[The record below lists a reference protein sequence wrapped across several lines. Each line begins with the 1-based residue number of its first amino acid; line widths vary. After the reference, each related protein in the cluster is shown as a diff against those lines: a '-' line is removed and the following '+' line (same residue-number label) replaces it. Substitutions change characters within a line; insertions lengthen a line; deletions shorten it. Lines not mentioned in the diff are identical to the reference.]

1 MGRTRR
7 GGVRGGGIARRRAGA
22 ASGGRT
28 AATHLSS
35 GDLSLSFEPVGGVTG
50 ITIARNATVVATSRL
65 PLGIGLFD
73 SSGDR
78 GRLAAG
84 YSTLEVRGGR
94 ARAAGR
100 IESEGAAFV
109 FEDSFAIGPGEVKV
123 RRSVRVVGSIEGL
136 GFFSFLDIALSP
148 AGTTGSGGLS
158 PSVDDLWFIPGL
170 WYGRNEQVPAWA
182 IGSPATR
189 RKVSQIVFRED
200 RLTLPLALRYDEGD
214 GSFLSL
220 SHLGATPA
228 TIPDDDNDAPLI
240 DGRLA
245 FGSFGLVE
253 RGTSLTFWFPG
264 TEGEVLYAPMWCI
277 ERGNRQADSSVNPFA
292 AKRASPRTEGWIYRG
307 HPVEDRFT
315 HSYTLRIE
323 SGRAAS
329 FADAASA
336 SWRRLWS
343 AYRPSVKR
351 APLRRIERVS
361 IELLAHLVI
370 DSGESSGIPTWIDCF
385 TGKPGKLQN
394 ELSIGFVSRNL
405 EVALVLLEAGRRSR
419 SLWAAGERIV
429 AFWTAWGGAGLSHT
443 EYDYRSGAWADYRSE
458 EGKPFVYLRDQSE
471 AHRVCLACCASEHRR
486 GAARPEWLAWVRSY
500 GDWLLAHQNPD
511 GSFSRSYELTGRPA
525 STSTA
530 DSSHVVAFLCDLA
543 AATGAGD
550 YLGCALR
557 TAEYLWNT
565 FHRSGLYFGG
575 TLDNPDCIDKEAA
588 ALAFDGY
595 LRLYE
600 CTHDRRW
607 LEAADRSARWCE
619 TWIIAWEIPMP
630 AEPGVP
636 RFYAPGRTTVGLQ
649 LITTGFSAVD
659 MFLGRQA
666 GDFLRLARYTGD
678 RHWAEVGRILLHNTK
693 CMVQVGGE
701 HGYARDGFQIEHWAI
716 GRGRG
721 YGLNSGWLP
730 WVSSSHVI
738 GIWTRSFRKS
748 RTAIPRRLTS
758 R

>member
-7 GGVRGGGIARRRAGA
+7 GSV
-22 ASGGRT
+22 SGGQGA

-35 GDLSLSFEPVGGVTG
+35 GDLLLSFEPVEGVTG
-50 ITIARNATVVATSRL
+50 ITVRRNATVVATSRL

-73 SSGDR
+73 SGGDR

-94 ARAAGR
+94 AWADGR
-100 IESEGAAFV
+100 VESEGAAFV
-109 FEDSFAIGPGEVKV
+109 FEDSFAIGPGEVRL
-123 RRSVRVVGSIEGL
+123 RRSVRVVGSVEGL
-136 GFFSFLDIALSP
+136 GFLSFLDLTLSP
-148 AGTTGSGGLS
+148 AGPTGSGGLS
-158 PSVDDLWFIPGL
+158 PGVDAPWFIPGL
-170 WYGRNEQVPAWA
+170 WYGRNEHVPTWA
-182 IGSPATR
+182 IGSPTTR
-189 RKVSQIVFRED
+189 REVSHIVFRED
-200 RLTLPLALRYDEGD
+200 RMALPLVLHHDERD
-214 GSFLSL
+214 GGYVGL
-220 SHLGATPA
+220 SHLGAIPA
-228 TIPDDDNDAPLI
+228 TIPEDDDDAPLI
-240 DGRLA
+240 DDRLA
-245 FGSFGLVE
+245 FGSFGIIE
-253 RGTSLTFWFPG
+253 KGGTITFWFPG
-264 TEGEVLYAPMWCI
+264 TEGEVLYAPMWSI
-277 ERGNRQADSSVNPFA
+277 ERGNRQTDSPVNPFA
-292 AKRASPRTEGWIYRG
+292 AKRAVARTQGWIYRG
-307 HPVEDRFT
+307 HPVADQFT
-315 HSYTLRIE
+315 HTYTLRIE
-323 SGRAAS
+323 SGSAAS
-329 FADAASA
+329 FADAASSA
-336 SWRRLWS
+336 WRRLWN
-343 AYRPSVKR
+343 AYHPTVKR

-361 IELLAHLVI
+361 IELLKRLII
-370 DSGESSGIPTWIDCF
+370 DSGEAAGIPTWIDCF

-405 EVALVLLEAGRRSR
+405 EVALVLLEAARRQHSP
-419 SLWAAGERIV
+419 SLRRKGERIV
-429 AFWTAWGGAGLSHT
+429 DFWSAQGGTGLSHT
-443 EYDYRSGAWADYRSE
+443 EYDYLRGAWADNRSE
-458 EGKPFVYLRDQSE
+458 EGRPFVYLRDQSE
-471 AHRVCLACCASEHRR
+471 AHRVCLACCASERRR
-486 GAARPEWLAWVRSY
+486 GVARPAWLSWVRSY

-511 GSFSRSYELTGRPA
+511 GSFYRSYELTGRPA

-530 DSSHVVAFLCDLA
+530 DSSHIVAFLCDLA
-543 AATGAGD
+543 AAVGEED
-550 YLGCALR
+550 YLACALR
-557 TAEYLWNT
+557 TAEYLWNS

-630 AEPGVP
+630 AEPDVP

-659 MFLGRQA
+659 MFLGRQV

-693 CMVQVGGE
+693 CMVQLHGE
-701 HGYARDGFQIEHWAI
+701 YGYAYDGFQIEHWAI

-748 RTAIPRRLTS
+748 RAAMPYPSAASAREGGCRS
-758 R
+758 